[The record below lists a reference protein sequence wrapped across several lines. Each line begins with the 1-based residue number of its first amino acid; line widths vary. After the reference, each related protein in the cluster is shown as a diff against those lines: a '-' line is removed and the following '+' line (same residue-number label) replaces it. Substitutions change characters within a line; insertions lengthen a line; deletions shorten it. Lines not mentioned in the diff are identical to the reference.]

1 MENKIKVSVIMPV
14 YNSGEYLK
22 KAVES
27 ILNQSDERL
36 ELILVDDGS
45 TDGSANVCD
54 DYALKDSRVV
64 VLHQKNGGICKA
76 RNAALKVAKG
86 EYIGFSDHDDQF
98 EDGMFKKCL
107 NEIEKHNPD
116 LLKFG
121 KRVDFIDAKNQV
133 YRQDVFTFKESLIY
147 KDKIVNQYL
156 LLRQMSVF
164 RFVWDG
170 WFKASIIK
178 EHNIEFDPYYKYGG
192 EDHEFCN
199 VFSRYIDSIKLI
211 PEIFYI
217 HFLRQSF
224 STSFKKVD
232 FLYNIE
238 EGKRINKTLDEIGY
252 NMQGNEALYL
262 NQMFESV
269 VLPVIR
275 YRLRVNTP
283 QNEIVTELKTI
294 EKEQIIRNIHSSVDL
309 KQLIMQSK
317 KLGLFTYCYK
327 SKWYNLL
334 IILCRMRYAL
344 MK

>member
-238 EGKRINKTLDEIGY
+238 EGKRIKETLDRTKLY
-252 NMQGNEALYL
+252 NAQ
-262 NQMFESV
+262 
-269 VLPVIR
+269 
-275 YRLRVNTP
+275 TP
-283 QNEIVTELKTI
+283 QAFKTSVIIGAYKKLQETDIKVTDDAQVVEFFSDV
-294 EKEQIIRNIHSSVDL
+294 EVYVVEGDYSNIKVTTESDL
-309 KQLIMQSK
+309 K
-317 KLGLFTYCYK
+317 
-327 SKWYNLL
+327 
-334 IILCRMRYAL
+334 
-344 MK
+344 